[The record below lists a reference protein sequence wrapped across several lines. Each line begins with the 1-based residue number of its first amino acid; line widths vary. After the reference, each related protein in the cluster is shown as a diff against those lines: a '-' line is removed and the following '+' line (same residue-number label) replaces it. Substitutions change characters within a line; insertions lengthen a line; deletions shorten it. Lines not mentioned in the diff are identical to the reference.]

1 MNVTILGAGTAIPA
15 RDHSPAGLFVEAGG
29 ERLLFDAG
37 PGTLQ
42 RLHAAGGS
50 LFTLDRV
57 FLTHYHLDHCLD
69 LASLLFALRIP
80 APSPGAAPRW
90 LRHLPRQAGE
100 SRPPRAPLAVYG
112 PPGLKR
118 LYRRLNRAL
127 NGWLTPRHYALRL
140 KELKETSVK
149 LGKGATV
156 RARWMRHAAPAL
168 GYRLEAEGKRIA
180 YSGDTD
186 VCDALVE
193 LGRDTHLLILE
204 CSVPDERKV
213 AGHLTPTECG
223 RIAAAANCRHLA
235 LTHFYP
241 VFKGYDIRGRVRRA
255 FRGRLTLARDFT
267 SFTL

>member
-1 MNVTILGAGTAIPA
+1 MRVTILGAGTAIPA
-15 RDHSPAGLFVEAGG
+15 RDRSPSGLFIEAAG
-29 ERLLFDAG
+29 ERLLIDAG

-42 RLHAAGGS
+42 RLHAAGGN

-69 LASLLFALRIP
+69 LASLLFALRLP
-80 APSPGAAPRW
+80 AAPKSRSIGAA
-90 LRHLPRQAGE
+90 QAGIPD
-100 SRPPRAPLAVYG
+100 RPPRAPLAVYG

-118 LYRRLNRAL
+118 LYRRLNSAL
-127 NGWLTPRHYALRL
+127 NGWLTPRGYALRL
-140 KELKETSVK
+140 KEIKEAMVK
-149 LGKGATV
+149 LGKGTM
-156 RARWMRHAAPAL
+156 RARWMRHSAPAL
-168 GYRLEAEGKRIA
+168 GYRLEADGKRIA

-186 VCDALVE
+186 LCDAIVE

-223 RIAAAANCRHLA
+223 RIAASANCRHLV

-241 VFKGYDIRGRVRRA
+241 VFKGYDIRRRVRRA
-255 FRGRLTLARDFT
+255 FRGRLTLARDLA
-267 SFTL
+267 SFRL